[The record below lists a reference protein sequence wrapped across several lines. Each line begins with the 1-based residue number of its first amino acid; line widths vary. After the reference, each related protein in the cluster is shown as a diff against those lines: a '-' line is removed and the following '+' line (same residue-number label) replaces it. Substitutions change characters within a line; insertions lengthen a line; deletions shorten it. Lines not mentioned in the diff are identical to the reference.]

1 MYFVVIVYLFTL
13 VFVGFVV
20 VGGGFVIFFF
30 FLGEEEAMELSIK

>member
-20 VGGGFVIFFF
+20 GGGGFVIFFF
-30 FLGEEEAMELSIK
+30 LFGGGRGNGTKY